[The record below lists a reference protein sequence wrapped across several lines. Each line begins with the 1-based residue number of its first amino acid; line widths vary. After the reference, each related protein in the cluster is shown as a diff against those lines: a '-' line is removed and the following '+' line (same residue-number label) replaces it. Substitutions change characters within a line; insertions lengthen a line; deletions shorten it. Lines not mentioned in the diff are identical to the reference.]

1 MMAIKNDDE
10 LAKYFGNGDFV
21 NAGFVPKVKPVK
33 GGDGKKKKA
42 EVDSDSEWSTD
53 QNFWQT
59 RQVLACSSNEV
70 LSIKFD
76 F

>member
-33 GGDGKKKKA
+33 SGDGKKKKA
-42 EVDSDSEWSTD
+42 EVDSDSE
-53 QNFWQT
+53 
-59 RQVLACSSNEV
+59 
-70 LSIKFD
+70 
-76 F
+76 